1 MLKGNEEKRKT
12 RKPGKKRFL
21 SLFLAALMFLTVLGF
36 SGESAKAFNNDTKN
50 GVVAVVCWMEN
61 ARYVSV
67 VPDNKYLQ
75 AIGLEKGTILET
87 LKNYS
92 EYYGSGTGFFV
103 GKQGENPQYIV
114 TNMHVV
120 EDFVN
125 AGEGGQYKTYAGTV
139 TYDPL
144 KLFGVDLGGLA
155 TFDAP
160 VYLIADS
167 VELRIYYSQSDYENA
182 YVVDHGERDKIDLA
196 LLKIGAPTDKRT
208 PLKLKETDEGMVGD
222 TVYTLGFPGNSD
234 NEFTSASKWGVND
247 VDVKSGII
255 NKFVMNAKGV
265 NRIQTDAGIHHG
277 NSGGPMVTEN
287 GAVIG
292 VNTNVESNSPYS
304 GQVEA
309 DYYAINVSHVIE
321 MLDKNNIPYEMAGK
335 EKKSGF
341 PIWIIA
347 VIAAAVVAAIVVV
360 LLVTKKKGGA
370 AKPAVAK
377 NNGVGAGA
385 NAGQPN
391 MAQAAGMA
399 SGGMAQGNPQVRS
412 MSVQHRGAAYPVS
425 PNGILIGRDPSV
437 CQVVYQEGTAGVS
450 GRHCSVSFNGGVFQ
464 VTDLGSTYG
473 TYLLNG
479 TRLQPNV
486 PVSLKSGDTIYIG
499 DKANIITFEV

>member
-12 RKPGKKRFL
+12 RKPGEKRFL
-21 SLFLAALMFLTVLGF
+21 SLFLAALIFLTVLGF
-36 SGESAKAFNNDTKN
+36 SGESAKAFNNDVKN
-50 GVVAVVCWMEN
+50 GVVAITFEVKN
-61 ARYVSV
+61 ARLYAVNPKTGEFLKDEGAY
-67 VPDNKYLQ
+67 PDGP
-75 AIGLEKGTILET
+75 IGH
-87 LKNYS
+87 
-92 EYYGSGTGFFV
+92 GSGWFV
-103 GKQGENPQYIV
+103 GKKGENPQYIV
-114 TNMHVV
+114 TNHHVV
-120 EDFVN
+120 KDYID
-125 AGEGGQYKTYAGTV
+125 AGEGGKYATLV
-139 TYDPL
+139 TYKEYSTENGNVTLPRYLVAEQCEL
-144 KLFGVDLGGLA
+144 KIYFSES
-155 TFDAP
+155 
-160 VYLIADS
+160 DS
-167 VELRIYYSQSDYENA
+167 EVA
-182 YVVDHGERDKIDLA
+182 YVVDYGDQDKVDLA
-196 LLKIGAPTDKRT
+196 ILKLRNPTDKRT
-208 PLKLKETDEGMVGD
+208 PLKIQKPDESMVGD
-222 TVYTLGFPGNSD
+222 NVYTVGFPGLSD
-234 NEFTSASKWGVND
+234 NELTSASKWGISDITVT
-247 VDVKSGII
+247 
-255 NKFVMNAKGV
+255 KGV
-265 NRIQTDAGIHHG
+265 IGKLVANEKGVERIQTDATIHPG
-277 NSGGPMVTEN
+277 NSGGPLVTEEGN
-287 GAVIG
+287 VIG
-292 VNTNVESNSPYS
+292 VNTNAISQN
-304 GQVEA
+304 GQTS
-309 DYYAINVSHVIE
+309 DYYAINSSHVIE

-341 PIWIIA
+341 PTWIIA

-370 AKPAVAK
+370 AKPAVAES
-377 NNGVGAGA
+377 NGAGA

-412 MSVQHRGAAYPVS
+412 MSVQHHGAAYPVS